1 MLGIILEKI
10 SKIFDKMY
18 VDFVPYSFHELH
30 LLCELITVGID
41 DNDDMEYAISFLKN
55 EQDKI
60 KNNKLELCKELN
72 LYPLEITIETTLKNL
87 EQRQESVKLL
97 QEGYSGKCIL

>member
-1 MLGIILEKI
+1 MGDNKMLGIILEKI
-10 SKIFDKMY
+10 GKIFDKT
-18 VDFVPYSFHELH
+18 YSFHELN

-55 EQDKI
+55 EQNKI
-60 KNNKLELCKELN
+60 KNNLELRKELN
-72 LYPLEITIETTLKNL
+72 LFPYEMTIENTLKNL

-97 QEGYSGKCIL
+97 QEGYSGGKCIL